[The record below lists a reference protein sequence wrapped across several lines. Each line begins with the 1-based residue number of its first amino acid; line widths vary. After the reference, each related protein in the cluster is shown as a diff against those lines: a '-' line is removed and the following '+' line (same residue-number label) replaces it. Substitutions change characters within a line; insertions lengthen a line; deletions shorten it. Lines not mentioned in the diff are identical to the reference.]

1 MNGEKRG
8 PWYLLTGLVLGIALG
23 LIYAWVFQPVEYVDT
38 SPEFLRSDFKDQY
51 RALIAAAYLGNGD
64 LIRARA
70 RLELLKDEDMFRAIS
85 EQAQRTLAQQGSDDD
100 ARALGLLAIALGQA
114 PPGPAIAITQQRL
127 APLAEPTRLEEELP
141 PSETPEP
148 GAIQLT
154 ATSAALETG
163 QLIQPGNAEPT
174 IAPSADPSIA
184 NTPAIVSPI
193 TVETVTSPQ
202 TEAPPPLPAF
212 TVTPGGP
219 FVLLSQE
226 KVCDQELEVPQL
238 RIEALDRFNR
248 PVPGV
253 LVIIAWPAGEERFF
267 TGLKP
272 EKGQGYAD
280 FTLTPGTLY
289 NLRLGENGERVTD
302 LAGLM
307 CTPDSGAPHWGAW
320 LLKFVQP

>member
-23 LIYAWVFQPVEYVDT
+23 LVYAWIFQPVQYVDT
-38 SPEFLRSDFKDQY
+38 SPASLRSDFKDQY
-51 RALIAAAYLGNGD
+51 RALIAAAYLSNGD
-64 LIRARA
+64 LLRARA
-70 RLELLKDEDMFRAIS
+70 RLELLKDEDMFRTIS
-85 EQAQRTLAQQGSDDD
+85 EQAQRTLAQQGSDVD

-127 APLAEPTRLEEELP
+127 TPQAQPTWTEEVLQV
-141 PSETPEP
+141 SETTLP
-148 GAIQLT
+148 GAVQLT
-154 ATSAALETG
+154 AAGIELTIGSPT
-163 QLIQPGNAEPT
+163 QPANAEPT
-174 IAPSADPSIA
+174 IASSADLSTA
-184 NTPAIVSPI
+184 NSQAIVTPGI
-193 TVETVTSPQ
+193 AETLTSRQ
-202 TEAPPPLPAF
+202 TDTPLPSPAF
-212 TVTPGGP
+212 TATPGGP

-226 KVCDQELEVPQL
+226 KLCDQQLDVPQL
-238 RIEALDRFNR
+238 QIEALDRFNR
-248 PVPGV
+248 PMPGV
-253 LVIIAWPAGEERFF
+253 LVIIAWPGGEERFF

-280 FTLTPGTLY
+280 FTLSPGTLY

-307 CTPDSGAPHWGAW
+307 CTPTSGAPYWGAW

>member
-23 LIYAWVFQPVEYVDT
+23 LLYAWVFQPVQYIDT
-38 SPEFLRSDFKDQY
+38 VPASLRTDFKDQY

-64 LIRARA
+64 LLRARG
-70 RLELLKDEDMFRAIS
+70 RLELLKDEDMFRALS
-85 EQAQRTLAQQGSDDD
+85 EQAQRTLAQQGSAAD

-114 PPGPAIAITQQRL
+114 PPGPVIAITQQRL
-127 APLAEPTRLEEELP
+127 TPLAQPTRTEGAIL
-141 PSETPEP
+141 PSETPVP
-148 GAIQLT
+148 GAAQAT
-154 ATSAALETG
+154 ASNTALALDRPT
-163 QLIQPGNAEPT
+163 QPPAVEPSP
-174 IAPSADPSIA
+174 A
-184 NTPAIVSPI
+184 TPAGPAAAGSSEIASSI
-193 TVETVTSPQ
+193 SSETPTPRS
-202 TEAPPPLPAF
+202 TDTPPPSPTFSA
-212 TVTPGGP
+212 TPGGP

-226 KVCDQELEVPQL
+226 KLCDQQLNAPQVQ
-238 RIEALDRFNR
+238 IEALDRFNR

-253 LVIIAWPAGEERFF
+253 LVIVAWAGEEERFF

-289 NLRLGENGERVTD
+289 TLRLGENGELVPD

-307 CTPDSGAPHWGAW
+307 CTPTSGAPYWGAW

>member
-23 LIYAWVFQPVEYVDT
+23 LIYAWVFQPVRYVDT
-38 SPEFLRSDFKDQY
+38 TPESLRPDFKDQY

-64 LIRARA
+64 LVRARA
-70 RLELLKDEDMFRAIS
+70 RLELLKDEDMFRVIS
-85 EQAQRTLAQQGSDDD
+85 EQAQRTLAQQGSDAD

-114 PPGPAIAITQQRL
+114 PPGPAVAITQQRL
-127 APLAEPTRLEEELP
+127 TPLAQPTQTEEVRQ
-141 PSETPEP
+141 PSDTPMP

-154 ATSAALETG
+154 TTSAALAIEPPT
-163 QLIQPGNAEPT
+163 QPANVEPT
-174 IAPSADPSIA
+174 IAPSADLSTA
-184 NTPAIVSPI
+184 DSLATVSPNG
-193 TVETVTSPQ
+193 VETSTSLQIDTPV
-202 TEAPPPLPAF
+202 PSPAF
-212 TVTPGGP
+212 TATPGGP

-226 KVCDQELEVPQL
+226 KLCDQQLDVPQL
-238 RIEALDRFNR
+238 QIEALDRFNR

-253 LVIIAWPAGEERFF
+253 LVIVAWPGGEERFF

-307 CTPDSGAPHWGAW
+307 CTPTSSAPYWGAW

>member
-1 MNGEKRG
+1 MNGERRG

-23 LIYAWVFQPVEYVDT
+23 LIYAWIFQPVQYVDT
-38 SPEFLRSDFKDQY
+38 SPASLRSDFKDQY

-64 LIRARA
+64 LLRARA
-70 RLELLKDEDMFRAIS
+70 RLELLKDEDMFRTIS
-85 EQAQRTLAQQGSDDD
+85 EQAQRILAQQGSDAD

-127 APLAEPTRLEEELP
+127 TPLAQPNRTEPVPLL
-141 PSETPEP
+141 SETPIP
-148 GAIQLT
+148 GAFQVT
-154 ATSAALETG
+154 PTG
-163 QLIQPGNAEPT
+163 VTLAIGQPTQPANVEPT
-174 IAPSADPSIA
+174 IAPPTDLSIVTPFEAQTSTSRQTDTPPS
-184 NTPAIVSPI
+184 
-193 TVETVTSPQ
+193 
-202 TEAPPPLPAF
+202 PAF
-212 TVTPGGP
+212 TATPGGP

-226 KVCDQELEVPQL
+226 KICDQPLDVPQL
-238 RIEALDRFNR
+238 QIEALDRFNR

-253 LVIIAWPAGEERFF
+253 LVIIGWPGGEERFF

-280 FTLTPGTLY
+280 FTLSPGTLY
-289 NLRLGENGERVTD
+289 NLRLSENGERVTD

-307 CTPDSGAPHWGAW
+307 CTPTSGAPYWGAW